1 MKIKTYIFALL
12 AIVLLGCSKDD
23 KSVEIQTGSIVLEI
37 AFKDGSGPIFDAI
50 VSIETISQQ
59 KVTGVDGLVTF
70 ENVEIGNYEVSVSV
84 PFNDIVTKG
93 NVVVE
98 VGKTTNGVILID
110 HPNVVTPEKI
120 DIDKLLNICY
130 QSLVSDNI
138 FGANGYAAYWGDVGV
153 DVLMSNTNFNFPTRK
168 LDTYDY
174 SSTDKIIEDI
184 WTNHYQVIRKTNIGI
199 EAIETSEYVTELNTD
214 ENIAK
219 AEFSFL
225 RALTYFN
232 LVKLFGNPVLV
243 ISTEIPSDN
252 TSVVQDPLK
261 VYEVIESDLIFAESN
276 LRQSNVKN
284 RASVSAAQ
292 ALLGKVYL
300 QMAGFPLLQS
310 DKYLKAL
317 EQFNKLEGLYEL
329 ETNYGDIFDSDKTAN
344 SSEVIFS
351 IDFTIPNDPNLK
363 SWDWFY
369 WGPLEVTERDFFLL
383 APNFIK
389 GYFKNPNDLDNPV
402 SFPLNIEDNRFFENI
417 ASFTIQNN
425 ASVNA
430 EDTANWRPYKFSE
443 NYQEGKSFQLPYLRY
458 ADILLM
464 IAETENAI
472 NGGPT
477 SKAYD
482 AINKVR
488 RRAFGNTT
496 NDVTPGLNQQDFL
509 DVLFKE
515 RLLELCFEGHRKDD
529 LIRIQKLESV
539 IENHNASN
547 SQNMKNYQS
556 YKHILPIPELEI
568 NLNSGVFQ
576 NPGY

>member
-1 MKIKTYIFALL
+1 MKIKISIFALL
-12 AIVLLGCSKDD
+12 TFILFCCSKDD
-23 KSVEIQTGSIVLEI
+23 KPVEIQTGNIKLEI
-37 AFKDGSGPIFDAI
+37 VFNDGTSPILDATVSIDAI
-50 VSIETISQQ
+50 SKQ

-70 ENVEIGNYEVSVSV
+70 ENIEVGNYEVSVSI
-84 PFNDIVTKG
+84 PFSDIITKE
-93 NVVVE
+93 NIVVE
-98 VGKTTNGVILID
+98 ADKTTNELILID
-110 HPNVVTPEKI
+110 YPKPITPEKI
-120 DIDKLLNICY
+120 DIDKWLNACY
-130 QSLVSDNI
+130 ESLVSDDI
-138 FGANGYAAYWGDVGV
+138 FGAKGYATYWGDVGV
-153 DVLMSNTNFNFPTRK
+153 DVFMGNINLNFPTRK
-168 LDTYDY
+168 MDTYDFG
-174 SSTDKIIEDI
+174 STDKIIEDI
-184 WTNHYQVIRKTNIGI
+184 WTNHYQVIRKTTIGI

-219 AEFSFL
+219 AEFKFL

-243 ISTEIPSDN
+243 TSTEIPSDN
-252 TSVVQDPLK
+252 NSVVQDPLK
-261 VYEVIESDLIFAESN
+261 VYEFIEADLIFAESN
-276 LRQSNVKN
+276 LSQSNIKN
-284 RASVSAAQ
+284 KASVSAAQ

-317 EQFNKLEGLYEL
+317 EQFNKLDGLYAL
-329 ETNYGDIFDSDKTAN
+329 ETNYGDIFNSDKTAN

-351 IDFTIPNDPNLK
+351 IDFTIPNDSNLK

-389 GYFKNPNDLDNPV
+389 GYFKNPNDLDIPV
-402 SFPLNIEDNRFFENI
+402 SFPLNIEDSRFFENI
-417 ASFTIQNN
+417 VSFTIQNN

-464 IAETENAI
+464 IAEVENAI

-477 SKAYD
+477 IKAYD

-488 RRAFGNTT
+488 RRAFGNTE

-509 DVLFKE
+509 DVLFEE

-539 IENHNASN
+539 IENHNANS

-556 YKHILPIPELEI
+556 HKHILPIPELEI
-568 NLNSGVFQ
+568 NLNPGVFQ